1 LQTPEH
7 AFDVFLSHNRA
18 QKDWTRELARRLR
31 DDGFKVWFD
40 EWQLIKHIGDNFIDQ
55 LAKGVEQSRKVVL
68 IWSPE
73 FFANEWPQFEA
84 AVIQHLD
91 PIGRQGRILPLL
103 HTTCDIPAKWGFRQ
117 RLSFVGCAD
126 RSLEFD
132 FAYPGSQPGS
142 FAICRPGPAPLPA
155 GKAQLRP

>member
-1 LQTPEH
+1 LQTPEY

-68 IWSPE
+68 I
-73 FFANEWPQFEA
+73 
-84 AVIQHLD
+84 
-91 PIGRQGRILPLL
+91 
-103 HTTCDIPAKWGFRQ
+103 
-117 RLSFVGCAD
+117 
-126 RSLEFD
+126 
-132 FAYPGSQPGS
+132 
-142 FAICRPGPAPLPA
+142 
-155 GKAQLRP
+155 